1 MGSRESR
8 SSLIEQ
14 EQTVEQKISDLLS
27 WEWTKRREKMLISS
41 LLYALLISSFLL
53 PAQGWLPLWLSPFSV
68 LLLSFVTFV
77 AFFFLSR
84 RWSERDSTR
93 ALWLLDDRLNLA
105 ARTLTAREILGRKT
119 RASMELLVLR
129 EAGDKLKSVV
139 PKRLFKRSYSWDFF
153 LTPPILIFWFLAVW
167 FDVGLQTGHGLEESG
182 RLTTARKL
190 KAFSSEIQE
199 RSKTQGLT
207 ESLKVAEKMEN
218 LAEKNLKG
226 ELSEKA
232 LNENL
237 TGMAGKVGEM
247 ISQSAQGPG
256 IPAPTTNQ
264 SELLDLRSEID
275 VFKRAL
281 PTQESRHAGL
291 GLEPDLLGRL
301 AALPHLSGE
310 VERRF
315 PETDKMGEKELREF
329 LEQFDRSLQAQL
341 DRRTLSEIQRYLE
354 ELVQGAGGETLES
367 MQAGREAPGQLSEG
381 EKSDSKAS
389 AVGTEPGSKEE
400 REQAPPFFQAQAPRQ
415 LKGQLGEG
423 KSRSLPLNIEPPGGK
438 SKISE
443 EEVIANYRRQAEED
457 LASEK
462 IPEGLKETIRKY
474 FLALGKAEKRK

>member
-1 MGSRESR
+1 
-8 SSLIEQ
+8 LIEQ
-14 EQTVEQKISDLLS
+14 EQTVREKISDLLG

-41 LLYALLISSFLL
+41 LLYALLVSSFLL

-68 LLLSFVTFV
+68 LLLFFVTFS

-84 RWSERDSTR
+84 RWSERDSNR
-93 ALWLLDDRLNLA
+93 ALWLLDDKLNLA

-129 EAGDKLKSVV
+129 EAGDKLKSVE

-153 LTPPILIFWFLAVW
+153 LTPPILVFWFLAVW
-167 FDVGLQTGHGLEESG
+167 FDVGVQTGHGLEDSG
-182 RLTTARKL
+182 RLSTARKL

-199 RSKTQGLT
+199 RSKAQGLA

-256 IPAPTTNQ
+256 ISATTTDQ
-264 SELLDLRSEID
+264 RELLDLRSEID
-275 VFKRAL
+275 TFKRSL
-281 PTQESRHAGL
+281 PMPEASQAGL

-310 VERRF
+310 VEKRF
-315 PETDKMGEKELREF
+315 PETDKMGEKELRDF
-329 LEQFDRSLQAQL
+329 LEQFDRSLQAQM
-341 DRRTLSEIQRYLE
+341 DRRTLSEVQQYLE
-354 ELVQGAGGETLES
+354 ELLQGAGEETLES
-367 MQAGREAPGQLSEG
+367 MRQAGRQAPSQLAEG
-381 EKSDSKAS
+381 EKADSKGS
-389 AVGTEPGSKEE
+389 AVGTESGSKEGQ
-400 REQAPPFFQAQAPRQ
+400 EQDLPSFQARAPRQ
-415 LKGQLGEG
+415 LKGQLAEG

-443 EEVIANYRRQAEED
+443 EEVIANYQRQAEED

-474 FLALGKAEKRK
+474 FLSLGKGEKRK